1 MNILIT
7 YSSKTGN
14 TSKVAEALKAGLP
27 LAHLKPMSEVEN
39 LDGYDVVFVGGW
51 IDRGT
56 FNAEALEFTKK
67 VKGKKVAYF
76 FTLGAYPDSDHA
88 KDCVNAI
95 NALFEENGNEILGRY
110 FCQGAI
116 DPKLIEF
123 MSSLPQGHVMAPNE
137 ARIKR
142 WKDAST
148 HPDNNDLENAR
159 SFARSIIDTI

>member
-1 MNILIT
+1 MNILVT

-14 TSKVAEALKAGLP
+14 TKKVAESIKEGLGVADLIP
-27 LAHLKPMSEVEN
+27 VSEVSN
-39 LDGYDVVFVGGW
+39 LDNYDIIFLGGW
-51 IDRGT
+51 IDKGT
-56 FNAEALEFTKK
+56 FNAEVLKFVEKLNNKK
-67 VKGKKVAYF
+67 IAYF
-76 FTLGAYPDSDHA
+76 FTLGAYPDSNHA

-95 NALFEENGNEILGRY
+95 NTLLEKNSNTIIGRY

-123 MSSLPQGHVMAPNE
+123 MSKLPADHVMAPDE

-148 HPDNNDLENAR
+148 HPDNNDLENAKI
-159 SFARSIIDTI
+159 FAKSIINTI